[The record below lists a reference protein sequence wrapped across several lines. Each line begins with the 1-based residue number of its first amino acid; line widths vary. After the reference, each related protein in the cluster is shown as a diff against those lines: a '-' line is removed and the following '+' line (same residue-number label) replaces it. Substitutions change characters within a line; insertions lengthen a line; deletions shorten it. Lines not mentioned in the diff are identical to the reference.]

1 MPRPGHGPRSDDP
14 AARER
19 ARDVLHKEL
28 DRGTDP
34 EDAATRAL
42 DVSDECV
49 EAWLV
54 LADAAVSLDEARK
67 RIRRAVE
74 AATLV
79 IGERG
84 LRERRGHLGA
94 DAEGVDYLHALAA
107 LARVQTAEDRAEQA
121 VQTLHGVLEMDP
133 RDPAVVRGDL
143 LLLLLAL
150 ARDEEADELVARH
163 ALEANA
169 DWMYGRALVR
179 RRRALDEA
187 SLARAGEAL
196 DRALEAFPAGADAIL
211 EEGEPGAGRPPA
223 LDPLLLQAYGDTE
236 HALDWVRAR
245 RDARR
250 DAPPVP
256 SGTDVPSRPD
266 DPLAD
271 RRFSA
276 LEHVEEAWEVSGGR
290 REALA
295 RRALELWPDASD
307 AWRAIASV
315 TATPGARIAALREAV
330 AASDRVLARDSRGA
344 PTALPDDED
353 GRRARR
359 AHHELV
365 RAYLDER
372 RASEAEAVARRLLV
386 EDPEDTT
393 HAAVELA
400 VRLLLEGR
408 DAEASALADAHA
420 DDASPDWAWLL
431 VLLARRRGDRVR
443 AAFALGEAQ
452 LVAPLVGEFLR
463 LGRVPPRRAD
473 DPHDEPWREAGE
485 VVGRIR
491 PAWDANPDAIAWLR
505 AQRPP
510 PRPPSSRA
518 APGRP

>member
-1 MPRPGHGPRSDDP
+1 MPRPGQGSRPRSDDP

-19 ARDVLHKEL
+19 AREILHKEL

-34 EDAATRAL
+34 EDAAKRAL

-54 LADAAVSLDEARK
+54 LSDAAVSLDEARK

-79 IGERG
+79 LGERG
-84 LRERRGHLGA
+84 LREHRGRLGA
-94 DAEGVDYLHALAA
+94 DPEGVDYLHALAA

-133 RDPAVVRGDL
+133 SDPAVVRGDL

-163 ALEANA
+163 PLEANA

-187 SLARAGEAL
+187 ALARAGEAL

-211 EEGEPGAGRPPA
+211 GEGEARPGRPPA
-223 LDPLLLQAYGDTE
+223 IDPLLVQAYGDTE
-236 HALDWVRAR
+236 GAADWVRAR

-250 DAPPVP
+250 ADAPAPAA
-256 SGTDVPSRPD
+256 PSRVD
-266 DPLAD
+266 DALAD

-330 AASDRVLARDSRGA
+330 AASDRVLGRDVRAA
-344 PTALPDDED
+344 PTPLPDDED

-359 AHHELV
+359 ARHELV
-365 RAYLDER
+365 RAYLDEGR
-372 RASEAEAVARRLLV
+372 PAEAEALARRLVV

-408 DAEASALADAHA
+408 DDEASALVEAHA

-431 VLLARRRGDRVR
+431 VLLARRKGDRVR
-443 AAFALGEAQ
+443 SAFALGEAV

-463 LGRVPPRRAD
+463 FGRVPPRRAD

-518 APGRP
+518 SPGRP